1 MAERQKHLVIQH
13 ADQMSRRILEEH
25 QDVVRAYVKGK
36 VGVYALYKKSRLY
49 YVGLASNLR
58 SRLKAHLKD
67 RHGDA
72 WDTFSIYLTVSNDHL
87 RELEALVLR
96 ITMPKGN
103 RSKTKFAKSQDL
115 KSYFKRIVAD
125 GHKKEMRR
133 LFGPTA
139 TEVQRVRQAPKKGK
153 APALAAYF
161 TRRTRIKWTY
171 KGVEYRATVHPT
183 GHIRFKGRT
192 FNSPSVAASHISK
205 RPTGGWHAWRYEAS
219 PGQWEQ
225 LDALRKRPGPAQGK
239 AIESKTK
246 GKSPTLAGYFDKR
259 TSIQW
264 PRKDITYKATVLTD
278 GRVQFQG
285 VMFNS
290 PSSAATHITKR
301 AMNGW
306 DCWRYK
312 APNGEWEK
320 LDKLRKGKKR

>member
-36 VGVYALYKKSRLY
+36 VGVYALYRKSRLY

-58 SRLKAHLKD
+58 SRLKAHLRD

-72 WDTFSIYLTVSNDHL
+72 WDSFSIYLTTTNDHL

-115 KSYFKRIVAD
+115 KSYFKRIVSE
-125 GHKKEMRR
+125 GHKQEMHR

-139 TEVQRVRQAPKKGK
+139 TEVQRVRQAPRKGK
-153 APALAAYF
+153 TPALASYF
-161 TRRTRIKWTY
+161 TSRTRIRWTF
-171 KGVEYRATVHPT
+171 KGVEYRATVHPD

-205 RPTGGWHAWRYEAS
+205 RPTGGWHAWRYESA
-219 PGQWEQ
+219 PGEWEQ
-225 LDALRKRPGPAQGK
+225 LDTLRHRAAAGR
-239 AIESKTK
+239 SKTGK
-246 GKSPTLAGYFDKR
+246 GTASGKLPTLAEYFTKR
-259 TSIQW
+259 TPIRW
-264 PRKDITYKATVLTD
+264 PRKGTTHKAFVLKD

-285 VMFNS
+285 KIFTS
-290 PSSAATHITKR
+290 PSSAATHVTKR
-301 AMNGW
+301 PMNGW
-306 DCWRYK
+306 DCWRYRT
-312 APNGEWEK
+312 PNGQWEK
-320 LDKLRKGKKR
+320 LDRLRKGRR